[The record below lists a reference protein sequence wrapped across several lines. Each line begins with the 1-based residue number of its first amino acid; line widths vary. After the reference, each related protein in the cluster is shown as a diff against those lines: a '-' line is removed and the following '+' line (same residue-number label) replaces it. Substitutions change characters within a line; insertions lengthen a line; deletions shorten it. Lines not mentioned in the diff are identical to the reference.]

1 MYGLE
6 SGDRYEIK
14 RIAGKID
21 WMIHSIHLFFIL
33 GRIVPAIGTTT
44 ATVSG
49 LVNIQI
55 EICFNSLEFL
65 FRLPLNLLNYVLVN

>member
-6 SGDRYEIK
+6 LGDRFEIK
-14 RIAGKID
+14 RIAGKSLNVRAYRNMNID
-21 WMIHSIHLFFIL
+21 FCS

-49 LVNIQI
+49 LVHLIYFSHMSSVRI
-55 EICFNSLEFL
+55 
-65 FRLPLNLLNYVLVN
+65 

>member
-14 RIAGKID
+14 RIAGKIYRKNFFFD
-21 WMIHSIHLFFIL
+21 IYSLFL
-33 GRIVPAIGTTT
+33 SGRIVPAIGTTT

-49 LVNIQI
+49 LVS
-55 EICFNSLEFL
+55 F
-65 FRLPLNLLNYVLVN
+65 

>member
-6 SGDRYEIK
+6 PGDRYEIK
-14 RIAGKID
+14 RIAGTIYSNIIY
-21 WMIHSIHLFFIL
+21 WFISWFL

-49 LVNIQI
+49 LVSFSPPGHII
-55 EICFNSLEFL
+55 CLTVWCIDYDWTCEIMS
-65 FRLPLNLLNYVLVN
+65 

>member
-6 SGDRYEIK
+6 PGDRYEIK

-21 WMIHSIHLFFIL
+21 IRTSKWYSSTSL

-49 LVNIQI
+49 LVSLFLI
-55 EICFNSLEFL
+55 EIECTHI
-65 FRLPLNLLNYVLVN
+65 